1 MTENIFD
8 VIVVGSGPSG
18 GRIALEM
25 INAGAKVLMLEAG
38 PHFRAK
44 DFPKPEVLSSAH
56 LFWGGGIELNTS
68 AQLGF
73 LRARCVGGT
82 SIVNQA
88 LLDRFDND
96 VWTEWSEISG
106 MNFTESYVEEAYE
119 EVENSLSLQKI
130 EKKHF
135 NQNSQLFTTA
145 FDKKGLG
152 WTPLRRGQTDCALDK
167 GNDCIVCL
175 GGCHRNSKQSTMAT
189 WIATAEKK
197 GLQIQ
202 ANCEVESIS
211 QSGTPNSIKAFIKE
225 NGQKRPVEFKTRAV
239 VLAAGSFGTSKILL
253 QSQYA
258 ARSPQIG
265 KGISCHPQYMSYSF
279 FDQPI
284 DAYKGAFQAV
294 KSDDKNLR
302 QMGIKFENVF
312 APPIATSM
320 LFDGYGR
327 EHQAIMKKYRY
338 MSSMEVAIRDEAS
351 GELAVKN
358 GKLIIKKEITKR
370 DRERANNGLKLV
382 REMFDSVGGKNT
394 IQCSQGFGLH
404 LMGGCAIGTDSKK
417 SVVAPDF
424 SLHENK
430 NVFVADSSIF
440 PSAPGLNPS
449 LTIMA
454 FSHMAAGSIR
464 KALA

>member
-1 MTENIFD
+1 MTEKIFD
-8 VIVVGSGPSG
+8 VVVVGSGPSG

-38 PHFRAK
+38 PHFKAK
-44 DFPKPEVLSSAH
+44 DFPKPEVMSSAQ

-106 MNFTESYVEEAYE
+106 MNFTDSYVEEAYE
-119 EVENSLSLQKI
+119 VVENSLSLQKI
-130 EKKHF
+130 EKKYF

-189 WIATAEKK
+189 WIATAESK

-225 NGQKRPVEFKTRAV
+225 NGQKRPVEFKARAV

-320 LFDGYGR
+320 LFEGYGR
-327 EHQAIMKKYRY
+327 EHQAVMKKYRY

-394 IQCSQGFGLH
+394 IQCAQGFGLH